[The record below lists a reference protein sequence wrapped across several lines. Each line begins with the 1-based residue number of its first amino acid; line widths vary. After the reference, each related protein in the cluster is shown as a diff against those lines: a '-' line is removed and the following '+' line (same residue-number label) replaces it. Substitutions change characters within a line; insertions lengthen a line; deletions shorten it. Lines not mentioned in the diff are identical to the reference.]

1 MTPTTF
7 THQIFT
13 ADSLRNFANQVF
25 DKVGLPKQDSRL
37 LSDALVMTELRGV
50 DTHGIMRVPFYARG
64 FLQGKLNPHPLP
76 RLLHDEYAVARI
88 DGDNG
93 IGHIVAQYAMGQAIE
108 RAKKYGVGIV
118 AAKNTNHT
126 GMLAYHSMLALDA
139 DMIGYATSNGPATM
153 APWGGRSAELGNNPL
168 SYAIPAGQELP
179 IVVDFASSSA
189 ARGKIRLAA
198 QLGESIPLGWALDAE
213 GSPTTDPHAAM
224 KGITLPFGG
233 HKGYGLGI
241 VVETFSAVLSG
252 ALLSYRVSKD
262 FLKEGARAMDSWQS
276 GFFGMAIRIDAFLP
290 IDEFKASV
298 DELIQRMRATPP
310 AQGFER
316 VYLPGEPEYL
326 MQRER
331 LQNGIPLSNPV
342 VRLLTDLAS
351 ELGIAPP
358 DALSRN
364 TEDAANSGSR
374 RDDASPTPRLP
385 T

>member
-1 MTPTTF
+1 M
-7 THQIFT
+7 FT
-13 ADSLRNFANQVF
+13 AESLKSFANQVF
-25 DKVGLPKQDSRL
+25 AKVGLPENDSLL
-37 LSDALVMTELRGV
+37 LSDALVTTELRGV
-50 DTHGIMRVPFYARG
+50 NTHGIMRIPFYARG
-64 FLQGKLNPHPLP
+64 FLEGNLNPNPVP
-76 RLLHDEYAVARI
+76 RLLQDEYAVARI

-93 IGHIVAQYAMGQAIE
+93 IGHVVAQYAMQQAIE
-108 RAKKYGVGIV
+108 RAKKYGVGLV

-126 GMLAYHSMLALDA
+126 GMLAYHSMLALHA
-139 DMIGYATSNGPATM
+139 DMIGFATSNGPATM

-198 QLGESIPLGWALDAE
+198 QLGESIPLGWALDPD

-241 VVETFSAVLSG
+241 VVETLSAALSG

-298 DELIQRMRATPP
+298 DELIQQMKATPP

-316 VYLPGEPEYL
+316 VLLPGEPEFL

-331 LQNGIPLSNPV
+331 LEGGIPLSNPV
-342 VRLLTDLAS
+342 VRSLTDLAS
-351 ELGIAPP
+351 ELGIPP
-358 DALSRN
+358 PEASSQGVDTTPTMKASSSGARH
-364 TEDAANSGSR
+364 EDVSP
-374 RDDASPTPRLP
+374 ASQLP